1 MHTLTHAAAKL
12 LLLVKLPS
20 LYKYIRFQRAIRA
33 KSRRYMEESEGGE
46 REGRRKGTG
55 ILYLVDKQTP
65 PCRCSAVHGG
75 AYFTF
80 HSEKKFRPLNWI
92 IKDCTTAK
100 CARRVGERRQRRRRW
115 PHGCLSVTWFRA
127 TGREAAEL
135 ARKKR
140 YVSPLIIFLNG
151 SFPRK
156 NAALSLSPRRPSP
169 DAVSPP
175 NADGRGPLA
184 RGRRRTTPRK
194 RAAVMMTILSS
205 SLSPVALMT
214 TSCPKQGGIHP
225 LPSLSRG
232 LIGRATSFLGVRGS
246 RGSSSKSPMR
256 FSLNLF
262 RKIWRVVRVSGALI
276 LPSLSLS
283 IHRFKAITVVGFL
296 CAAPNAS
303 GMKSPSPPKLTPD
316 SERPDEIYTI
326 AISRGS
332 CKSPESWRI
341 WQRRRRRRLCILDVS
356 LALSHD
362 LVGKGWLNRIRT
374 G

>member
-100 CARRVGERRQRRRRW
+100 CARRVGGRRQRRRRW

-156 NAALSLSPRRPSP
+156 NAALSLSTPPESRRSFTPKCGRTRTSGRRKKTDDAEEESGGDDDNLIVVVVVAGRSDDDFLSQTRWHPSTTFVISGADRKSNILPRGARFERIKLEI
-169 DAVSPP
+169 P
-175 NADGRGPLA
+175 NAVLSQPPPKNLA
-184 RGRRRTTPRK
+184 CRPRK
-194 RAAVMMTILSS
+194 WRTHSSFILPC
-205 SLSPVALMT
+205 LSPSIGL
-214 TSCPKQGGIHP
+214 K
-225 LPSLSRG
+225 PSRLLVFCAPPRMHRG
-232 LIGRATSFLGVRGS
+232 
-246 RGSSSKSPMR
+246 
-256 FSLNLF
+256 
-262 RKIWRVVRVSGALI
+262 
-276 LPSLSLS
+276 
-283 IHRFKAITVVGFL
+283 
-296 CAAPNAS
+296 
-303 GMKSPSPPKLTPD
+303 
-316 SERPDEIYTI
+316 
-326 AISRGS
+326 
-332 CKSPESWRI
+332 
-341 WQRRRRRRLCILDVS
+341 
-356 LALSHD
+356 
-362 LVGKGWLNRIRT
+362 
-374 G
+374 